1 MFVRSSDAT
10 VIKYS
15 TAHCIMLMEYVDTTI
30 CVTFFLVSSKIEFH
44 FFFYL
49 YIYIFFYFNSIV
61 SHRLG

>member
-30 CVTFFLVSSKIEFH
+30 CVTFFLVSSEIEFH
-44 FFFYL
+44 FFF
-49 YIYIFFYFNSIV
+49 IYIFFFLLQFYCFT
-61 SHRLG
+61 